1 MKNNMYCIS
10 LSGKKLYKPN
20 NLLGKEFCSSNYN
33 NINLEDPS
41 EIIKLKDNIANQ
53 FIVPLCNEKWQEI
66 KENMFNVVRFQKK
79 IKDLKL
85 IYPGVDLTVYNQIL
99 EFVINSYGQYI
110 NLENLEKNV
119 YKADKNNT
127 ARLVQKLKY
136 VRLKAEYELYNLI
149 IGKPI
154 KNEKYDLEVIDK
166 IKNLLKDENITF
178 KNIEKTLKS

>member
-1 MKNNMYCIS
+1 M
-10 LSGKKLYKPN
+10 
-20 NLLGKEFCSSNYN
+20 
-33 NINLEDPS
+33 D
-41 EIIKLKDNIANQ
+41 
-53 FIVPLCNEKWQEI
+53 
-66 KENMFNVVRFQKK
+66 
-79 IKDLKL
+79 
-85 IYPGVDLTVYNQIL
+85 VDYNQIL

-149 IGKPI
+149 LGKPT